1 MNDSNVKGVAFVGL
15 GKIGYAIA
23 KNIITKS
30 SLPTSTLF
38 SHFDIR
44 HAFDRY
50 VVHVVLNAD
59 DGLVFQIR
67 HANAFDSLTG
77 FAHTGFAS
85 YLLCTVVD
93 SAAHSA

>member
-1 MNDSNVKGVAFVGL
+1 MFVHVVLNADDGF
-15 GKIGYAIA
+15 G
-23 KNIITKS
+23 
-30 SLPTSTLF
+30 F
-38 SHFDIR
+38 FDIR
-44 HAFDRY
+44 HAFDSI
-50 VVHVVLNAD
+50 LNAD